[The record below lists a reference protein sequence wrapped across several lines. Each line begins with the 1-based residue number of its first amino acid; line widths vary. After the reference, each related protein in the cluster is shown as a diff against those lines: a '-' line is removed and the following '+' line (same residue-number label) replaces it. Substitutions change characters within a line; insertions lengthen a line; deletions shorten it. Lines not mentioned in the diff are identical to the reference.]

1 MRIHILLALAIP
13 SLCLTAGCGESEP
26 RNEGANP
33 SLPAAN
39 IPGPAASESEVPK
52 SAGIGDWKTYAHR
65 DDDFTF
71 AVPGAPGRVE
81 QELPAN
87 YGVVSMIIRTL
98 NRGEIVYTV
107 ASTEYTEAFVR
118 ESRLTPPEILHRGLE
133 AAVHSKPNATVID
146 RQAVPVA
153 GPLAVEQT
161 FTYPEGM
168 NSQGA
173 EYPAGVTFHRAILD
187 GSRLYLLQLDVSQ
200 VHYDA
205 NGDEVFSIRRQFFD
219 SFQLRNKS

>member
-1 MRIHILLALAIP
+1 MRVHILLALAIS
-13 SLCLTAGCGESEP
+13 SLYITAGCGEGEP
-26 RNEGANP
+26 QNEAANP

-39 IPGPAASESEVPK
+39 IPGPAAIKSDEPN
-52 SAGIGDWKTYAHR
+52 SAGIGDWKQYTHR

-107 ASTEYTEAFVR
+107 ASTEYTPAFVR
-118 ESRLTPPEILHRGLE
+118 ESGLNPPEILHRGLE

-161 FTYPEGM
+161 FTYPEGV

-173 EYPAGVTFHRAILD
+173 EYPAGVTFHRAILS

-200 VHYDA
+200 AHYDA
-205 NGDEVFSIRRQFFD
+205 NGDEVFAVRRQFFD
-219 SFQLRNKS
+219 SFQLRNKP